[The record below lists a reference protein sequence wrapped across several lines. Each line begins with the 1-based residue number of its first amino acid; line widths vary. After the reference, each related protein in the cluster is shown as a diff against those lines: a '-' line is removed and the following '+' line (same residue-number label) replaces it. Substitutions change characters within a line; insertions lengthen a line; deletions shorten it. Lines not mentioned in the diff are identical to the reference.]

1 MNNSFF
7 NNFYLLTKLT
17 TTFILFFAVLFLG
30 YLLVKSY
37 KVNNEESYI
46 ITIDDKINALS
57 QSIENYSQK
66 LISINQK
73 VSNNDKSLS
82 LLNETLDNINETL
95 DNNFVDAKF
104 DELLKKNQ
112 NLQEQITNLSN
123 SIHSS
128 ENRIIKYNENKDV
141 DNTVS
146 NLINLITLKYENGS
160 NINAELLLL
169 QNQIHDDSK
178 KAYLEKLFILSDQK
192 FIGMVNLQNQFEKF
206 MREYLNDYYKKK
218 NNNLFVNYLINFFYI
233 EPNHNSN
240 FKNETLKRFSMI
252 KNKLYEKDIKSSLE
266 YLSLIDDNDIY
277 FNSWIEEAK
286 NYIDFNENIR
296 FFNNS

>member
-1 MNNSFF
+1 MNNGFL

-17 TTFILFFAVLFLG
+17 TTLILFFAVLFLG

-37 KVNNEESYI
+37 KVNNEESHI
-46 ITIDDKINALS
+46 ITIDNKINALS

-73 VSNNDKSLS
+73 VSNNEKSLS
-82 LLNETLDNINETL
+82 LLNETF
-95 DNNFVDAKF
+95 DNNFVDVIL
-104 DELLKKNQ
+104 DEFLKKNQ
-112 NLQEQITNLSN
+112 NLQDQITNLGN
-123 SIHSS
+123 SINSS
-128 ENRIIKYNENKDV
+128 EDRIIKHNENKGAN
-141 DNTVS
+141 NTVS
-146 NLINLITLKYENGS
+146 NLVNLIILKYENGS

-169 QNQIHDDSK
+169 QNQTYDDSK

-192 FIGMVNLQNQFEKF
+192 FIGIINLQNQFEIL

-218 NNNLFVNYLINFFYI
+218 NNNLFINYLINFFYI
-233 EPNHNSN
+233 EPNYNSN
-240 FKNETLKRFSMI
+240 FKNEILKRFSII

-266 YLSLIDDNDIY
+266 YLSLIDDSDIY

-286 NYIDFNENIR
+286 NYIDFNENIS
-296 FFNNS
+296 FFYNS

>member
-37 KVNNEESYI
+37 KVNNEDSYI

-82 LLNETLDNINETL
+82 LLNETLDN
-95 DNNFVDAKF
+95 NFVDAKF
-104 DELLKKNQ
+104 DELLRKNQ

-192 FIGMVNLQNQFEKF
+192 FIGMVNLQNQFEEF
-206 MREYLNDYYKKK
+206 MREYLNDYYKKR

-233 EPNHNSN
+233 EPNHNSD
-240 FKNETLKRFSMI
+240 FKNETLKRFSII

-266 YLSLIDDNDIY
+266 YLSLIDNSDIY
-277 FNSWIEEAK
+277 FNSWIAEAK

>member
-17 TTFILFFAVLFLG
+17 TTLILFFAVLFLG

-73 VSNNDKSLS
+73 VSNNQKSLS
-82 LLNETLDNINETL
+82 LLNETL

-178 KAYLEKLFILSDQK
+178 KAYLEKLFILSDKQ
-192 FIGMVNLQNQFEKF
+192 FIGIVNLQNQFEKL

-218 NNNLFVNYLINFFYI
+218 NNNLFINYLINFFY
-233 EPNHNSN
+233 N
-240 FKNETLKRFSMI
+240 FSHLI
-252 KNKLYEKDIKSSLE
+252 KY
-266 YLSLIDDNDIY
+266 
-277 FNSWIEEAK
+277 
-286 NYIDFNENIR
+286 
-296 FFNNS
+296 

>member
-1 MNNSFF
+1 M
-7 NNFYLLTKLT
+7 
-17 TTFILFFAVLFLG
+17 LFCFLDIFW
-30 YLLVKSY
+30 LNHIKI
-37 KVNNEESYI
+37 NNEESYI

-82 LLNETLDNINETL
+82 LLNETLDN
-95 DNNFVDAKF
+95 NFVDAKF

-128 ENRIIKYNENKDV
+128 ENRIIKYNENKDI

-169 QNQIHDDSK
+169 QNQINDDSK

-240 FKNETLKRFSMI
+240 F
-252 KNKLYEKDIKSSLE
+252 
-266 YLSLIDDNDIY
+266 
-277 FNSWIEEAK
+277 
-286 NYIDFNENIR
+286 
-296 FFNNS
+296 

>member
-17 TTFILFFAVLFLG
+17 TTLILFFAVMFLG

-57 QSIENYSQK
+57 QTIENYSQQ

-73 VSNNDKSLS
+73 SSNNEKSLS
-82 LLNETLDNINETL
+82 LLNETLN
-95 DNNFVDAKF
+95 NNFADAEF

-112 NLQEQITNLSN
+112 NLQEQITNLAN
-123 SIHSS
+123 SINSF
-128 ENRIIKYNENKDV
+128 ENTTVNYNENKGV
-141 DNTVS
+141 NNTVS
-146 NLINLITLKYENGS
+146 NLINLIELKYENGS

-178 KAYLEKLFILSDQK
+178 KAYLEKLFILSDQS
-192 FIGMVNLQNQFEKF
+192 FIGIVNLQNQFERLT
-206 MREYLNDYYKKK
+206 REYLNDYYKKK
-218 NNNLFVNYLINFFYI
+218 NNNLFINYLINFFYI
-233 EPNHNSN
+233 EPNYNSN

-252 KNKLYEKDIKSSLE
+252 KNKLYEKDIQSSLE
-266 YLSLIDDNDIY
+266 YLSLIDDSDIY
-277 FNSWIEEAK
+277 FNNWIAEAK
-286 NYIDFNENIR
+286 NYIDFNESIK
-296 FFNNS
+296 FFYNS

>member
-17 TTFILFFAVLFLG
+17 TTLILFFAVLFLG

-57 QSIENYSQK
+57 QTIENYSQQ

-73 VSNNDKSLS
+73 SSNNEKSLS
-82 LLNETLDNINETL
+82 LLNETLN
-95 DNNFVDAKF
+95 NNFADAEF

-112 NLQEQITNLSN
+112 NLQEQITNLAN
-123 SIHSS
+123 SINSF
-128 ENRIIKYNENKDV
+128 ENRIIKHNENKGV
-141 DNTVS
+141 NNTVS
-146 NLINLITLKYENGS
+146 NLINLIELKYENGS

-192 FIGMVNLQNQFEKF
+192 FIGIVNLQNQFERL

-218 NNNLFVNYLINFFYI
+218 NNNLFINYLINFFYI
-233 EPNHNSN
+233 EPNYNSN
-240 FKNETLKRFSMI
+240 FKNETLKRFSII

-266 YLSLIDDNDIY
+266 YLSLIDDSDIY

-296 FFNNS
+296 FFYNS

>member
-7 NNFYLLTKLT
+7 NNFYLFTKLT

-66 LISINQK
+66 LTSINQK
-73 VSNNDKSLS
+73 VSNNEKSLS
-82 LLNETLDNINETL
+82 LLSETL

-112 NLQEQITNLSN
+112 NLQKQITNLSN

-128 ENRIIKYNENKDV
+128 ENRIIKYDENKYV
-141 DNTVS
+141 DNAVS

-218 NNNLFVNYLINFFYI
+218 NNNLFINYLINFFYI
-233 EPNHNSN
+233 EPNYNSN
-240 FKNETLKRFSMI
+240 FKDETLKRFSMI

-296 FFNNS
+296 FFYNS

>member
-17 TTFILFFAVLFLG
+17 TTLILFFAVLFLG

-37 KVNNEESYI
+37 KANNEESYI

-73 VSNNDKSLS
+73 VSNNEKSLN
-82 LLNETLDNINETL
+82 LLNETL

-112 NLQEQITNLSN
+112 NLQEQITNLGN
-123 SIHSS
+123 SINSS
-128 ENRIIKYNENKDV
+128 ENRIIKYNENKGV
-141 DNTVS
+141 NNTVS
-146 NLINLITLKYENGS
+146 NLINLIELKYENGS
-160 NINAELLLL
+160 NINSELLLL

-178 KAYLEKLFILSDQK
+178 QAYLEKLFILSDQE
-192 FIGMVNLQNQFEKF
+192 FIGIVNLQNQFGIL
-206 MREYLNDYYKKK
+206 MREYLNDYYKKR
-218 NNNLFVNYLINFFYI
+218 NNNIFVNYLINFFYI

>member
-17 TTFILFFAVLFLG
+17 TTLILFFAVLFLG

-37 KVNNEESYI
+37 KVNNEESYL

-73 VSNNDKSLS
+73 SSNNEKSLS
-82 LLNETLDNINETL
+82 LLNETL

-112 NLQEQITNLSN
+112 NLQEQITNLGN

-169 QNQIHDDSK
+169 QNQIYDDSK

-192 FIGMVNLQNQFEKF
+192 FIGIVNLQNQFARL

>member
-17 TTFILFFAVLFLG
+17 TTLILFFAVLFLG

-82 LLNETLDNINETL
+82 LLNETLDN
-95 DNNFVDAKF
+95 NFVDAKF

-128 ENRIIKYNENKDV
+128 ENRIIKYNENNDV

-192 FIGMVNLQNQFEKF
+192 FIGIVNLQNQFEIL
-206 MREYLNDYYKKK
+206 MRKYLNDYYKKK
-218 NNNLFVNYLINFFYI
+218 NNNLLINYLINFFYI
-233 EPNHNSN
+233 EPNHSSN
-240 FKNETLKRFSMI
+240 FKDETLKKFSII

-266 YLSLIDDNDIY
+266 YLSLIDDSDIY
-277 FNSWIEEAK
+277 FNRWIEEAQ
-286 NYIDFNENIR
+286 NYVDFNENIR
-296 FFNNS
+296 FFYNS

>member
-1 MNNSFF
+1 MNNGFL

-17 TTFILFFAVLFLG
+17 TTLILFFAVLFLG

-37 KVNNEESYI
+37 KVNNEESHI
-46 ITIDDKINALS
+46 ITIDNKINALS

-73 VSNNDKSLS
+73 VSNNEKSLS
-82 LLNETLDNINETL
+82 LLNETF
-95 DNNFVDAKF
+95 DNNFVDVIL
-104 DELLKKNQ
+104 DEFLKKNQ
-112 NLQEQITNLSN
+112 NLQDQITNLGN
-123 SIHSS
+123 SINSS
-128 ENRIIKYNENKDV
+128 EDRIIKHNENKGAN
-141 DNTVS
+141 NTVS
-146 NLINLITLKYENGS
+146 NLVNLIILKYENGS

-169 QNQIHDDSK
+169 QNQTYDDSK

-192 FIGMVNLQNQFEKF
+192 FIGIINLQNQFEIL

-218 NNNLFVNYLINFFYI
+218 NNNLFINYLINFFYI

-240 FKNETLKRFSMI
+240 LKNETLKRFSVI

-266 YLSLIDDNDIY
+266 YLSLIDGSDVY
-277 FNSWIEEAK
+277 FKRWIKEAT
-286 NYIDFNENIR
+286 NYIDFNENIK
-296 FFNNS
+296 FFYNS

>member
-1 MNNSFF
+1 MNNGFL

-17 TTFILFFAVLFLG
+17 TTLILFFAVLFLG

-37 KVNNEESYI
+37 KVNNEESHI
-46 ITIDDKINALS
+46 ITIDNKINALS

-73 VSNNDKSLS
+73 VSNNEKSLS
-82 LLNETLDNINETL
+82 LLNETF
-95 DNNFVDAKF
+95 DNNFVDVIL
-104 DELLKKNQ
+104 DEFLKKNQ
-112 NLQEQITNLSN
+112 NLQDQITNLGN
-123 SIHSS
+123 SINSS
-128 ENRIIKYNENKDV
+128 EDRIIKHNENKGAN
-141 DNTVS
+141 NTVS
-146 NLINLITLKYENGS
+146 NLVNLIILKYENGS

-169 QNQIHDDSK
+169 QNQTYDDSK

-192 FIGMVNLQNQFEKF
+192 FIGIINLQNQFEIL

-218 NNNLFVNYLINFFYI
+218 NNNLFINYLINFFYI
-233 EPNHNSN
+233 EPNYNSN
-240 FKNETLKRFSMI
+240 FKNEILKRFSMI

-266 YLSLIDDNDIY
+266 YLSLIDDSDIY

-286 NYIDFNENIR
+286 NYIEFNVNMS
-296 FFNNS
+296 FFYNS

>member
-17 TTFILFFAVLFLG
+17 TTLILFFAVLFLG

-57 QSIENYSQK
+57 QSIENHSQK

-73 VSNNDKSLS
+73 VSNNEKSLS
-82 LLNETLDNINETL
+82 LLNETL

-112 NLQEQITNLSN
+112 NLQKQITNLSN

-128 ENRIIKYNENKDV
+128 ENRIIKYNENKGV
-141 DNTVS
+141 NNTVS
-146 NLINLITLKYENGS
+146 NLINLIELKYENGS
-160 NINAELLLL
+160 NINSELLLL

-192 FIGMVNLQNQFEKF
+192 FIGIVNLQNQFERL

>member
-17 TTFILFFAVLFLG
+17 TTLILFFAVLFLG

-37 KVNNEESYI
+37 KVNNEESYL

-57 QSIENYSQK
+57 QSIDNYSQK

-73 VSNNDKSLS
+73 VSSNEKSLT
-82 LLNETLDNINETL
+82 LLNETLDNNL
-95 DNNFVDAKF
+95 VDAKF

-112 NLQEQITNLSN
+112 SLQGQITNLGN
-123 SIHSS
+123 LINSS
-128 ENRIIKYNENKDV
+128 ENRIIKYNENKGV
-141 DNTVS
+141 NSTVS
-146 NLINLITLKYENGS
+146 NLINLIELKYENGS

-178 KAYLEKLFILSDQK
+178 NAYLEKLFILSDQK
-192 FIGMVNLQNQFEKF
+192 FIGMVNLQNQFERL

-218 NNNLFVNYLINFFYI
+218 NNNLFINYLINFFYI

-240 FKNETLKRFSMI
+240 LKNETLKRFSVI

-266 YLSLIDDNDIY
+266 YLSLIDDSDIY

-286 NYIDFNENIR
+286 NYIEFNVNMS
-296 FFNNS
+296 FFYNS

>member
-1 MNNSFF
+1 MNNGFL

-17 TTFILFFAVLFLG
+17 TTLILFFAVLFLG

-37 KVNNEESYI
+37 KVNNEESHI
-46 ITIDDKINALS
+46 ITIDNKINALS

-73 VSNNDKSLS
+73 VSNNEKSLS
-82 LLNETLDNINETL
+82 LLNETF
-95 DNNFVDAKF
+95 DNNFVDVIL
-104 DELLKKNQ
+104 DEFLKKNQ
-112 NLQEQITNLSN
+112 NLQDQITNLGN
-123 SIHSS
+123 SINSS
-128 ENRIIKYNENKDV
+128 EDRIIKHNENKGAN
-141 DNTVS
+141 NTVS
-146 NLINLITLKYENGS
+146 NLVNLIILKYENGS

-169 QNQIHDDSK
+169 QNQTYDDSK

-192 FIGMVNLQNQFEKF
+192 FIGIINLQNQFEIL

-218 NNNLFVNYLINFFYI
+218 NNNLFINYLINFFYI
-233 EPNHNSN
+233 EPNYNSN
-240 FKNETLKRFSMI
+240 FKNETLKRFSII

-266 YLSLIDDNDIY
+266 YLSLIDDSDIY

-286 NYIDFNENIR
+286 NYIDFNENIS
-296 FFNNS
+296 FFYNS

>member
-1 MNNSFF
+1 MNNGFL

-17 TTFILFFAVLFLG
+17 TTLILFFAVLFLG

-37 KVNNEESYI
+37 KVNNEESHI
-46 ITIDDKINALS
+46 ITIDNKINALS

-73 VSNNDKSLS
+73 VSNNEKSLS
-82 LLNETLDNINETL
+82 LLNETF
-95 DNNFVDAKF
+95 DNNFVDVIL
-104 DELLKKNQ
+104 DEFLKKNQ
-112 NLQEQITNLSN
+112 NLQDQITNLGN
-123 SIHSS
+123 SINSS
-128 ENRIIKYNENKDV
+128 EDRIIKHNENKGAN
-141 DNTVS
+141 NTVS
-146 NLINLITLKYENGS
+146 NLVNLIILKYENGS

-169 QNQIHDDSK
+169 QNQTYDDSK

-192 FIGMVNLQNQFEKF
+192 FIGIINLQNQFEIL

-218 NNNLFVNYLINFFYI
+218 NNNLFINYLINFFYI
-233 EPNHNSN
+233 EPNYNSN
-240 FKNETLKRFSMI
+240 FKNETLKRFSII

-266 YLSLIDDNDIY
+266 YLSLIDDSDIY

-286 NYIDFNENIR
+286 NYVDFNENIR
-296 FFNNS
+296 FFYNS

>member
-1 MNNSFF
+1 MINSFF
-7 NNFYLLTKLT
+7 NNFYILTKLT
-17 TTFILFFAVLFLG
+17 TTLILFFTVLFLG

-57 QSIENYSQK
+57 QSIENYSQQ

-73 VSNNDKSLS
+73 ASNNEKSLS
-82 LLNETLDNINETL
+82 LLNETLN
-95 DNNFVDAKF
+95 NNFADAKF
-104 DELLKKNQ
+104 DKLLKKNQ
-112 NLQEQITNLSN
+112 NLQEQITNLAN
-123 SIHSS
+123 SINSS
-128 ENRIIKYNENKDV
+128 ENRIIKYNENKGV
-141 DNTVS
+141 NNTVS
-146 NLINLITLKYENGS
+146 NLINLIELKYENGS

-192 FIGMVNLQNQFEKF
+192 FIGIVNLQNQFEKL

-218 NNNLFVNYLINFFYI
+218 NNNLFINYLINFFYI
-233 EPNHNSN
+233 EPNYNSN
-240 FKNETLKRFSMI
+240 FKNETLKRFSII
-252 KNKLYEKDIKSSLE
+252 KNKLYEKDIKSSLK
-266 YLSLIDDNDIY
+266 YLSLIDDSDIY

-286 NYIDFNENIR
+286 NYVDFNENIR
-296 FFNNS
+296 FFYNS

>member
-1 MNNSFF
+1 MNNSFI

-17 TTFILFFAVLFLG
+17 TTLILFFAVLFLG

-37 KVNNEESYI
+37 KANNEESYI

-82 LLNETLDNINETL
+82 LLNETL

>member
-17 TTFILFFAVLFLG
+17 TTLILFFAVLFLG

-82 LLNETLDNINETL
+82 LLNETLDN
-95 DNNFVDAKF
+95 NFVDAKF

-112 NLQEQITNLSN
+112 NLQEQITNLGN
-123 SIHSS
+123 SINSS
-128 ENRIIKYNENKDV
+128 ENTIIKYNEHKGVN
-141 DNTVS
+141 NTVS
-146 NLINLITLKYENGS
+146 NLINLIELKYENGS
-160 NINAELLLL
+160 NINSELLLL

-192 FIGMVNLQNQFEKF
+192 FIGIVNLQNQFEKL

-218 NNNLFVNYLINFFYI
+218 NNNLFINYLINFFYI
-233 EPNHNSN
+233 EPNYNSN
-240 FKNETLKRFSMI
+240 FKNETLKRFSII
-252 KNKLYEKDIKSSLE
+252 KNKLYEKDIQSSLE
-266 YLSLIDDNDIY
+266 YLSLIDDSDIY
-277 FNSWIEEAK
+277 FNSWIAEAK
-286 NYIDFNENIR
+286 NYIDFNESIR
-296 FFNNS
+296 FFYNS

>member
-57 QSIENYSQK
+57 QSIDNYSQK

-73 VSNNDKSLS
+73 VSSNEKSLT
-82 LLNETLDNINETL
+82 LLNETLDNNL
-95 DNNFVDAKF
+95 VGAKF

-112 NLQEQITNLSN
+112 SLQGQITNLGN
-123 SIHSS
+123 LINSS
-128 ENRIIKYNENKDV
+128 ENRIIKYNENKGV
-141 DNTVS
+141 NSTVS
-146 NLINLITLKYENGS
+146 NLINLIELKYENGS

-192 FIGMVNLQNQFEKF
+192 FIGIVNLQNQFEKL

-218 NNNLFVNYLINFFYI
+218 NNNLFINYLINFFYI
-233 EPNHNSN
+233 EPNYNSN
-240 FKNETLKRFSMI
+240 FKDETLKRFSMI

-266 YLSLIDDNDIY
+266 YLSLIEDSDIY

-286 NYIDFNENIR
+286 NYVDFNENIR
-296 FFNNS
+296 FFYNS

>member
-7 NNFYLLTKLT
+7 SNFYLLTKLT
-17 TTFILFFAVLFLG
+17 TTLILFFAVLFLG

-57 QSIENYSQK
+57 QSIDNYSQK

-73 VSNNDKSLS
+73 VSSNEKSLT
-82 LLNETLDNINETL
+82 LLNETLDNNL
-95 DNNFVDAKF
+95 VDAKF

-112 NLQEQITNLSN
+112 SLQGQITNLGN
-123 SIHSS
+123 LINSS
-128 ENRIIKYNENKDV
+128 ENRIIKYNENKGV
-141 DNTVS
+141 NSTVS
-146 NLINLITLKYENGS
+146 NLINLIELKYENGS

-178 KAYLEKLFILSDQK
+178 NAYLEKLFILSDQK
-192 FIGMVNLQNQFEKF
+192 FIGMVNLQNQFERL

-218 NNNLFVNYLINFFYI
+218 NNNLFINYLINFFYI

-240 FKNETLKRFSMI
+240 LKNETLKRFSVI

-266 YLSLIDDNDIY
+266 YLSLIDDSDIY

-286 NYIDFNENIR
+286 NYIEFNVNMS
-296 FFNNS
+296 FFYNS

>member
-17 TTFILFFAVLFLG
+17 TTLILFFAVLFLG

-57 QSIENYSQK
+57 QSIENYSQQ

-73 VSNNDKSLS
+73 ASNNEKSLS
-82 LLNETLDNINETL
+82 LLNETLN
-95 DNNFVDAKF
+95 NNFADAEF
-104 DELLKKNQ
+104 DKLIKKNQ
-112 NLQEQITNLSN
+112 NLQEQITNLAH
-123 SIHSS
+123 SINSS
-128 ENRIIKYNENKDV
+128 ENRIIKHNENRGV
-141 DNTVS
+141 NNTVS
-146 NLINLITLKYENGS
+146 NLINLIELKYENGS

-192 FIGMVNLQNQFEKF
+192 FIGIVNLQNQFERL

-218 NNNLFVNYLINFFYI
+218 NNNLFINYLINFFYI
-233 EPNHNSN
+233 EPNYNSN
-240 FKNETLKRFSMI
+240 FKNETLKRFSII

-266 YLSLIDDNDIY
+266 YLSLIDDSDIY

-286 NYIDFNENIR
+286 NYVDFNENIR
-296 FFNNS
+296 FFYNS

>member
-7 NNFYLLTKLT
+7 NKFYLLTKLT

-37 KVNNEESYI
+37 KVNNEGSYI
-46 ITIDDKINALS
+46 ITIDNKINTLS

-73 VSNNDKSLS
+73 VSNNEKSLN
-82 LLNETLDNINETL
+82 LLNETL

-112 NLQEQITNLSN
+112 NLQEQIINLGN
-123 SIHSS
+123 SINSS
-128 ENRIIKYNENKDV
+128 ENRIIKYNENKGV
-141 DNTVS
+141 NNTVS
-146 NLINLITLKYENGS
+146 NLINLIELKYENGS

-169 QNQIHDDSK
+169 QNQIYDDSK
-178 KAYLEKLFILSDQK
+178 KAHLEKLFILSDQR
-192 FIGMVNLQNQFEKF
+192 FIGIVNLQNQFERL

-218 NNNLFVNYLINFFYI
+218 NSNLLINYLINFFYI
-233 EPNHNSN
+233 EPNYNSN
-240 FKNETLKRFSMI
+240 FKNETLKRFSII

-266 YLSLIDDNDIY
+266 YLSLIDDGDIY

-296 FFNNS
+296 FFYNS

>member
-57 QSIENYSQK
+57 QTIENYSQQ

-73 VSNNDKSLS
+73 SSNNEKSLS
-82 LLNETLDNINETL
+82 LLNETLDS
-95 DNNFVDAKF
+95 NFVDAKF

-112 NLQEQITNLSN
+112 NLQEQITNLAN
-123 SIHSS
+123 SINSF
-128 ENRIIKYNENKDV
+128 ENTTVNYNENKGLN
-141 DNTVS
+141 NTVS
-146 NLINLITLKYENGS
+146 NLINLIELKYENGS

-192 FIGMVNLQNQFEKF
+192 FIGIVNLQNQFERL

-218 NNNLFVNYLINFFYI
+218 NNNLFINYLINFFYI
-233 EPNHNSN
+233 EPNYNSN
-240 FKNETLKRFSMI
+240 FKNETLKRFSII

-266 YLSLIDDNDIY
+266 YLSLIDDSDIY
-277 FNSWIEEAK
+277 FNRWIEEAK
-286 NYIDFNENIR
+286 NYVDFNESIR
-296 FFNNS
+296 FFYNS

>member
-17 TTFILFFAVLFLG
+17 TTLILFFAVLFLG

-37 KVNNEESYI
+37 KVNNEESYL

-73 VSNNDKSLS
+73 VSDHKKSLS
-82 LLNETLDNINETL
+82 LLNETS
-95 DNNFVDAKF
+95 DNNFLDAKF

-112 NLQEQITNLSN
+112 NLQKQITNLGN
-123 SIHSS
+123 SISSS
-128 ENRIIKYNENKDV
+128 ENRILKYNENKGV
-141 DNTVS
+141 NNTVS
-146 NLINLITLKYENGS
+146 NLIDLIELKYENGS
-160 NINAELLLL
+160 NINTELLLL
-169 QNQIHDDSK
+169 QNQVHDDSK

-192 FIGMVNLQNQFEKF
+192 FIGIVNLQNQFEKL
-206 MREYLNDYYKKK
+206 MRKYLKDYYKKK
-218 NNNLFVNYLINFFYI
+218 NGNLFINYLINFFYI
-233 EPNHNSN
+233 EPNYNSN
-240 FKNETLKRFSMI
+240 FKNETLKRFSMTR
-252 KNKLYEKDIKSSLE
+252 NKLYEKDIKSSLQ
-266 YLSLIDDNDIY
+266 YLSLIDDSDIY
-277 FNSWIEEAK
+277 FDSWIEEAK

-296 FFNNS
+296 FFYNS

>member
-1 MNNSFF
+1 MINSFF
-7 NNFYLLTKLT
+7 NNFYILTKLT
-17 TTFILFFAVLFLG
+17 TTLILFFTVLFLG

-37 KVNNEESYI
+37 KVNNEESYV

-82 LLNETLDNINETL
+82 LLNETL

-218 NNNLFVNYLINFFYI
+218 NNNLFINYLINFFYI
-233 EPNHNSN
+233 EPNYNSN
-240 FKNETLKRFSMI
+240 FKNETLKRFSII

-266 YLSLIDDNDIY
+266 YLSLIDDSDIY

-286 NYIDFNENIR
+286 NYVDFNENIR
-296 FFNNS
+296 FFYNS